1 MCPVGKSESYG
12 YADACP
18 SYGQAG
24 RLMAEKPKSSRS
36 SRGEPSRDGMAGQH
50 GWSPD
55 VNETRQQENPSA
67 SRSFHPE
74 KHAPPR
80 GKGRKA
86 AKEEEREVPGDTVHS
101 DTTRG
106 EKRGRSSEKGMR
118 DTGRRGRSQR
128 PSGTKDDSAFT
139 GVNPDDDSGPRPG

>member
-1 MCPVGKSESYG
+1 
-12 YADACP
+12 
-18 SYGQAG
+18 
-24 RLMAEKPKSSRS
+24 MAEKPKSSKP

-55 VNETRQQENPSA
+55 VDETRQQENPSA

-80 GKGRKA
+80 GKGRKIS
-86 AKEEEREVPGDTVHS
+86 KEEEGDVPGDTVHS
-101 DTTRG
+101 DTARG

-118 DTGRRGRSQR
+118 DTGRRGRTQR

-139 GVNPDDDSGPRPG
+139 GVNPDDDSSGPRPG